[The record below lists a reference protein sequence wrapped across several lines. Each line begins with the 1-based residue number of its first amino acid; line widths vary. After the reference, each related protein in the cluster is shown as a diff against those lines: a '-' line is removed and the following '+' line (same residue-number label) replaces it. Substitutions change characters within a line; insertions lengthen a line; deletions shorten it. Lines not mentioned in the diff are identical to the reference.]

1 MKVRVGT
8 LCSGYDSQCLAM
20 ERLKRNFPDFDYE
33 LVFWSEFD
41 PESKRPLDKQ
51 PAVIAHNALFPQW
64 ADRNVGDMTTAD
76 WSRITESIDL
86 LCYSTPCTDISNAGR
101 QAGAEKDS
109 GTRSSIIWHTEKAIR
124 TLRPKYLL
132 MENVANFVSKAHI
145 GTFKAWLALVE
156 SLGYNNF
163 AKVLNAT
170 EFGCPQNRERIF
182 VVSIRKDISD
192 KFYFPQPIKLERR
205 FKDVLESNVDEKYYL
220 SNALI
225 SSLSRDNKGFKA
237 MKPSTPPYGSSIVLD
252 SENAQ
257 NGA

>member
-1 MKVRVGT
+1 M
-8 LCSGYDSQCLAM
+8 
-20 ERLKRNFPDFDYE
+20 
-33 LVFWSEFD
+33 
-41 PESKRPLDKQ
+41 
-51 PAVIAHNALFPQW
+51 
-64 ADRNVGDMTTAD
+64 
-76 WSRITESIDL
+76 
-86 LCYSTPCTDISNAGR
+86 
-101 QAGAEKDS
+101 
-109 GTRSSIIWHTEKAIR
+109 
-124 TLRPKYLL
+124 
-132 MENVANFVSKAHI
+132 
-145 GTFKAWLALVE
+145 ALVE

-192 KFYFPQPIKLERR
+192 KFYFPQPIKLEKR

-237 MKPSTPPYGSSIVLD
+237 MKPSTPPYRSSIVFD